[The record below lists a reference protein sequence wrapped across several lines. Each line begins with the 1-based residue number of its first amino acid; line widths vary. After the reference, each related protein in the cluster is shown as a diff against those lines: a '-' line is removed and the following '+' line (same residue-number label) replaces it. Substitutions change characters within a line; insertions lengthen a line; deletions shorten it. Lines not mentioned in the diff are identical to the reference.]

1 MKKIV
6 GILAAA
12 AIATSVFAADVSA
25 STKIDGE
32 LFSYDG
38 ASKSFSL
45 LKEFNGSHVYANPNM
60 TFSVSDDKAGATVKL
75 TTDTDKGGIQQEWGM
90 SKERGKTLVGIE
102 AQTIWFRPVDAVK
115 ISLGNVDVA
124 LNKESIK
131 WTDSVYAVGD
141 GQERAGYA
149 LSIGVDSF
157 SLDIGMQAWNT
168 TWFDKVDG
176 VDDPAIGETFVK
188 AAYSADFGTIG
199 AYVELNRY
207 SVNGKGRRSYGF
219 WEDPLFGEVKDDNGN
234 TIDYTVSNG
243 LFNIKP
249 KDGAIKDVVFAAGY
263 RNNFDGIDLF
273 VNVGGYMDDKFEW
286 IRPEIFIGGNV
297 DAFGYKAFV
306 APVIFFDSD
315 VKDALDAKDCKAF
328 RCQLLFR
335 VQYALDAATV
345 YARFDDADILAKKF
359 TSEIRIGAEGNLGCM
374 AYDAWLQINTGKGA
388 DQDKVNVSLPFQLK
402 VNF

>member
-25 STKIDGE
+25 STKIDGT

-38 ASKSFSL
+38 ASKAFSL
-45 LKEFNGSHVYANPNM
+45 LSEFNGSHPYANPNM
-60 TFSVSDDKAGATVKL
+60 TFSVSDDKAGATIKL
-75 TTDTDKGGIQQEWGM
+75 TTDTDKGGIYDQWNNFGVNDAD
-90 SKERGKTLVGIE
+90 KTVAWKGEGNKALGRTIVGIE
-102 AQTIWFRPVDAVK
+102 SQTIWFRPFDALK
-115 ISLGNVDVA
+115 ITIGNVDVA

-131 WTDSVYAVGD
+131 WTESVYAVGD
-141 GQERAGYA
+141 GQDRAGYA

-157 SLDIGMQAWNT
+157 SLDLGMQAWNT

-176 VDDPAIGETFVK
+176 VDDPQIGETFVK

-199 AYVELNRY
+199 AYVELNRFCV
-207 SVNGKGRRSYGF
+207 SGKGRRSYGQ
-219 WEDPLFGEVKDDNGN
+219 WEDYLYN
-234 TIDYTVSNG
+234 
-243 LFNIKP
+243 LQP
-249 KDGAIKDVVFAAGY
+249 KADGAIKDVTFAAGY
-263 RNNFDGIDLF
+263 RNNFNGIDLF

-306 APVIFFDSD
+306 APFIFLDGD
-315 VKDALDAKDCKAF
+315 YKDKLDAMDRKAF
-328 RCQLLFR
+328 GCQLLFR

-345 YARFDDADILAKKF
+345 YARFDDLDLLAKKF
-359 TSEIRIGAEGNLGCM
+359 TSEIRFGAEGSVGCM
-374 AYDAWLQINTGKGA
+374 GYDIWLQINTGKGD
-388 DQDKVNVSLPFQLK
+388 DQDKVNISLPFQLK